1 MGEWAHN
8 KILKWCA
15 AAGSWLVGLIFI
27 YAGLTKIVA
36 LPEVSFSSGAQIKMP
51 EGGIRLIPTQ
61 DFAKAI
67 GNYRLLPNWMN
78 RAMAATLPWIE
89 IAAGLA
95 LFTRRFRYEGALAIS
110 VMLLMFIVA
119 LTHAIRNNLDIA
131 CGCFS
136 ISARSQK
143 LGVNTLLFDL
153 ALLAIMG
160 IVLWHCE
167 RRRRE
172 RKNELPAPIQNPKSE
187 I

>member
-8 KILKWCA
+8 TILKWCA
-15 AAGSWLVGLIFI
+15 IAGSWLVGLIFI

-51 EGGIRLIPTQ
+51 EGGVRLIPTQ

-78 RAMAATLPWIE
+78 RAMAATLPWVE
-89 IAAGLA
+89 IAAGFA
-95 LFTRRFRYEGALAIS
+95 LFTRRFRYEAALAICA
-110 VMLLMFIVA
+110 MLLMFIVA
-119 LTHAIRNNLDIA
+119 LAHAIRHKLDIA

-136 ISARSQK
+136 VSASAQK
-143 LGVNTLLFDL
+143 LGVNTLLLDL
-153 ALLAIMG
+153 ALLAIVG

-167 RRRRE
+167 TRRRE
-172 RKNELPAPIQNPKSE
+172 MKHKQSAPIQNLKSK